1 MSNNNNSNYSHQNLN
16 LNDKKDPKSKF
27 IRNKSQKISN
37 SKNNKKNKNFNF
49 EEEYYNLSYKN
60 RPKIKE
66 PNFKNIKISNL
77 TKIKNEDFK
86 IKFKTEICHFYEING
101 YCKFGENCS
110 FAHGEAELKSRK
122 LSFNYKTKLC
132 IQFFEFGYCPYGIRC
147 QFSHKKENYNVSYLK
162 ILNDINDE
170 KINQDLLSKRRLL
183 TFENLV
189 YFDLEKIKENRILL
203 YEDLKNAKKENEKI
217 NLI

>member
-1 MSNNNNSNYSHQNLN
+1 M
-16 LNDKKDPKSKF
+16 
-27 IRNKSQKISN
+27 
-37 SKNNKKNKNFNF
+37 
-49 EEEYYNLSYKN
+49 
-60 RPKIKE
+60 
-66 PNFKNIKISNL
+66 
-77 TKIKNEDFK
+77 
-86 IKFKTEICHFYEING
+86 
-101 YCKFGENCS
+101 
-110 FAHGEAELKSRK
+110 KSRK

-132 IQFFEFGYCPYGIRC
+132 IQFFEFGYCPYGLRC

>member
-1 MSNNNNSNYSHQNLN
+1 MSNNNNSNFYHQNLN
-16 LNDKKDPKSKF
+16 LNDNKNQKSKF

-37 SKNNKKNKNFNF
+37 SKNCKKNKNFNF

-60 RPKIKE
+60 LPKIKE

-110 FAHGEAELKSRK
+110 FAHGESELKSRK

-132 IQFFEFGYCPYGIRC
+132 IQFFEFGYCPYGLRC